1 MMSTSGK
8 ISKQKRSQKDKI
20 QEQAE
25 TELPKRWDGMR
36 LISGLFALA
45 IAVYTFISLSSYLFT
60 WAEDQSMIQSDL
72 LFSTHTDVSNQGG
85 NVGLVWANFLVT
97 RLFGLGAFIIP
108 FFFLGV
114 SLFCLRLKR
123 VKLTKLLV
131 ISLFG
136 CIISSMPF
144 SF

>member
-72 LFSTHTDVSNQGG
+72 LFPLIQMFQIKEEKS
-85 NVGLVWANFLVT
+85 A
-97 RLFGLGAFIIP
+97 
-108 FFFLGV
+108 
-114 SLFCLRLKR
+114 
-123 VKLTKLLV
+123 
-131 ISLFG
+131 
-136 CIISSMPF
+136 
-144 SF
+144 